1 MAAAVPFIQAAGAI
15 FSAVSA
21 ISQGRAAKA
30 AGDYNAQIAEQNA
43 VIARQ
48 QAEAQARQQDRENY
62 LRLGQIKAAQG
73 RAGGEAGTGSVL
85 DVLGDV
91 AAQGELEKQDIL
103 YRGELAARGYTN
115 TAALDRYGGAQA
127 QSASYLKAGSEL
139 LSGGAKAYESYDRLK
154 NPPGGTILKRG

>member
-1 MAAAVPFIQAAGAI
+1 MAEAIPFIQAAGAI

-21 ISQGRAAKA
+21 ISQGNAAKA

-43 VIARQ
+43 AIARQ

-62 LRLGQIKAAQG
+62 LRLGAIKAAQG
-73 RAGGEAGTGSVL
+73 HAGGEAGAGSVL

-103 YRGELAARGYTN
+103 YRGELAARGYMN
-115 TAALDRYGGAQA
+115 TAALDRYSGAQA

-139 LSGGAKAYESYDRLK
+139 LSGGAKAYDSYDRLK
-154 NPPGGTILKRG
+154 NPPGGTLLKRA